1 MARGSLLSGAVP
13 RAVPRALSGIGG
25 ALMLLAVAGL
35 AVAGTRPDL
44 ILNRLPGLAVDAAA
58 VGGAAAALSMGVLV
72 LGLAHVL
79 LALALVGGAPWAPIA
94 GIGFG
99 AMISALLFA
108 LAAAAFVELA
118 DGSGL
123 VALAGG
129 IGLVLTALGYLML
142 TVVLIGLRRAA
153 IGRPEASGDS

>member
-1 MARGSLLSGAVP
+1 MARGAILSGVVP
-13 RAVPRALSGIGG
+13 RAVPRALSAVGA
-25 ALMLLAVAGL
+25 ALMLLALGGL

-44 ILNRLPGLAVDAAA
+44 ILNQLPGLAVDAAA
-58 VGGAAAALSMGVLV
+58 VGGAAAALSMGVFV
-72 LGLAHVL
+72 LGLTHLL
-79 LALALVGGAPWAPIA
+79 LALALVGGARWALIA

-99 AMISALLFA
+99 AVICALLLA

-129 IGLVLTALGYLML
+129 IGLVLAAVGYLAL
-142 TVVLIGLRRAA
+142 AVVLIGLRRAV
-153 IGRPEASGDS
+153 IGRSEASDDS